1 VQASRGGPLDG
12 IRIVDLSIA
21 LSGPWAVG
29 ILADQGADVVKV
41 EPPGIGDIGRW
52 VGPAIGGVSAMA
64 LIANRGKRS
73 IAVNLHTEAGR
84 DVVRRLSSRAD
95 VFVQNFRP
103 GVIER
108 LGLGYDV
115 LSAANP
121 SLVYVSISGFGATG
135 PYAHKSAYDP
145 VVQAYGGL
153 AAVQAGA
160 TGEPQLIRHTAAD
173 KITSLTASQAI
184 TAALFAR
191 ERGAGG
197 QHVELSMLESVVS
210 FVWADAAGN
219 EVLLDSDGSQPSSFS
234 RDQKLWPT
242 KDGYVIAAPV
252 SDDDVAAIC
261 RGVGVDGYDDPKVAT
276 IMARR
281 QNMEAFQA
289 LLRRVYA
296 AVGNMTTAEAIRGME
311 AERAPCGAVLG
322 PADLHRDPQVA
333 ALGMLEDSTHPA
345 AGRVRQPR
353 PSARFAATPAK
364 TGAPAPTIGQ
374 HTDEILAEIGMGH
387 EIAALRSAGAVA

>member
-1 VQASRGGPLDG
+1 MKGPLHG
-12 IRIVDLSIA
+12 IRVVDLSIA

-64 LIANRGKRS
+64 QIVNRGKRS
-73 IAVNLHTEAGR
+73 LAVNLQTEEGR
-84 DVVRRLSSRAD
+84 AIVRTLAKRAD

-108 LGLGYDV
+108 LGLGYDG
-115 LSAANP
+115 LAAANP
-121 SLVYVSISGFGATG
+121 RLVYVSISGFGAEG
-135 PYAHKSAYDP
+135 PYAGKSAYDP

-160 TGEPQLIRHTAAD
+160 DGTPQLIRHTAAD
-173 KITSLTASQAI
+173 KITALTASQAI

-197 QHVELSMLESVVS
+197 QHLQLSMLESVVN

-242 KDGYVIAAPV
+242 ADGYVI
-252 SDDDVAAIC
+252 
-261 RGVGVDGYDDPKVAT
+261 
-276 IMARR
+276 
-281 QNMEAFQA
+281 
-289 LLRRVYA
+289 
-296 AVGNMTTAEAIRGME
+296 
-311 AERAPCGAVLG
+311 
-322 PADLHRDPQVA
+322 
-333 ALGMLEDSTHPA
+333 
-345 AGRVRQPR
+345 
-353 PSARFAATPAK
+353 
-364 TGAPAPTIGQ
+364 
-374 HTDEILAEIGMGH
+374 
-387 EIAALRSAGAVA
+387 

>member
-1 VQASRGGPLDG
+1 MTQLPETGEGIRLAKGPLDG

-73 IAVNLHTEAGR
+73 IAVNLQTEAGR
-84 DVVRRLSSRAD
+84 DVVRQLAARAD

-108 LGLGYDV
+108 LGLGYDA

-121 SLVYVSISGFGATG
+121 RLVYVSISGFGASG

-160 TGEPQLIRHTAAD
+160 AGEPQLIRHTAAD
-173 KITSLTASQAI
+173 KITSLTAAQAI

-191 ERGAGG
+191 ERA
-197 QHVELSMLESVVS
+197 QSTEPRVE
-210 FVWADAAGN
+210 
-219 EVLLDSDGSQPSSFS
+219 
-234 RDQKLWPT
+234 
-242 KDGYVIAAPV
+242 
-252 SDDDVAAIC
+252 DV
-261 RGVGVDGYDDPKVAT
+261 
-276 IMARR
+276 
-281 QNMEAFQA
+281 
-289 LLRRVYA
+289 
-296 AVGNMTTAEAIRGME
+296 
-311 AERAPCGAVLG
+311 
-322 PADLHRDPQVA
+322 
-333 ALGMLEDSTHPA
+333 
-345 AGRVRQPR
+345 
-353 PSARFAATPAK
+353 
-364 TGAPAPTIGQ
+364 
-374 HTDEILAEIGMGH
+374 
-387 EIAALRSAGAVA
+387 

>member
-1 VQASRGGPLDG
+1 VAGTKGPLDG

-52 VGPAIGGVSAMA
+52 VGVAIGGVSAMA
-64 LIANRGKRS
+64 QIANRGKRS
-73 IAVNLHTEAGR
+73 LAVNLRSDAGR
-84 DVVRRLSSRAD
+84 DIVRDLAARAD

-108 LGLGYDV
+108 LGLGYRE
-115 LSAANP
+115 LAARNP
-121 SLVYVSISGFGATG
+121 RLVYVSISGFGATG

-153 AAVQAGA
+153 AAVQAGIS
-160 TGEPQLIRHTAAD
+160 GEPQLIRHTAAD

-184 TAALFAR
+184 TAALLAR

-197 QHVELSMLESVVS
+197 QHLEISMLESVVN

-219 EVLLDSDGSQPSSFS
+219 EVLLNSDRSQPSSFS

-242 KDGYVIAAPV
+242 KDGFVIAAPV

-261 RGVGVDGYDDPKVAT
+261 RGVGVDGYDDPEVAT
-276 IMARR
+276 IVARR
-281 QNMEAFQA
+281 QNPQAFQA

-296 AVGNMTTAEAIRGME
+296 AVASMTTAEAIRGME
-311 AERAPCGAVLG
+311 AERAPCGAVVG
-322 PADLHRDPQVA
+322 PPQLHLDPQVV
-333 ALGMLEDSTHPA
+333 ALGMLEESTHPA
-345 AGRVRQPR
+345 AGPMRQPR
-353 PSARFAATPAK
+353 PAARFAVTPAA

-374 HTDEILAEIGMGH
+374 HTDEILGEIGMR
-387 EIAALRSAGAVA
+387 ERIAELRAAGVVA